1 MVCARR
7 WDDAHSRS
15 GTARMSSGDVDI
27 PRIECDVAVIGG
39 GIAGLSAALGAHAA
53 DADVILL
60 EKAPKLQRG
69 GNSAIADAQIRYP
82 HAPDEH
88 CPTGQTAEDFF
99 EAFMRVS
106 RGRANRELVQVVVEN
121 AADVVDWLT
130 DLGIAWE
137 KGYPNVAGYRRQPVG
152 GGWQLVDTL
161 YKHLE
166 RGGVHVA
173 YETAAE
179 RLLTD
184 RAGRVVGVRVLEPEG
199 YTDVRARGGV
209 VIACGGFEANPEM
222 RVRYLGRHMDGLIL
236 RGSRYNT
243 GDGLRMAL
251 DIGALPAGQWGDFHS
266 AVIDARSTPFEC
278 GVTAIYI
285 FQLGLFVD
293 EDGLRFLDEGE
304 DFRDQT
310 YVKFSKAIMAHKS
323 GVAFSVF
330 DSKPRTE
337 DPAAWKR
344 AIRTDEDAFEA
355 PDLRGLAEL
364 IDVPADRLQQTVDEY
379 NAACPPGRFDPL
391 VLDGLATRGLAVN
404 KSNWARPLD
413 TPPYLAYPVT
423 GGMTFTFG
431 GLKSNPNAE
440 VVHSTGRVIPGL
452 YVAGEPMGELYY
464 YNYIGATSVLR
475 GAVFGRIAGQQA
487 AARRSDRTA

>member
-1 MVCARR
+1 
-7 WDDAHSRS
+7 
-15 GTARMSSGDVDI
+15 MSESI
-27 PRIECDVAVIGG
+27 PEIDCDVAVIGG
-39 GIAGLSAALGAHAA
+39 GIAGLSAALSAMNEGAE
-53 DADVILL
+53 VILL

-82 HAPDEH
+82 REPDEY
-88 CPTGQTAEDFF
+88 CPTRQTREDFF
-99 EAFMRVS
+99 NAFLRVS
-106 RGRANRELVQVVVEN
+106 RGRANKELIRVVVDN

-130 DLGIAWE
+130 ELGIEWE

-152 GGWQLVDTL
+152 GGWQLVQTL
-161 YKHLE
+161 YTQLE
-166 RGGVHVA
+166 RGGGHVA
-173 YETAAE
+173 YETAADT
-179 RLLTD
+179 LLTN
-184 RAGRVVGVRVLEPEG
+184 RSGRVIGVRALEPDG
-199 YTDVRARGGV
+199 YTDIRARGGV

-251 DIGALPAGQWGDFHS
+251 AIGALPAGQWGDFHS

-293 EDGLRFLDEGE
+293 EDGERFLDEGE

-323 GVAFSVF
+323 GVAFNVF
-330 DSKPRTE
+330 DNKPRAE
-337 DPAAWKR
+337 DPEAWKR
-344 AIRTDEDAFEA
+344 AIRTEEEA
-355 PDLRGLAEL
+355 LEALTLRDLAAR
-364 IDVPADRLQQTVDEY
+364 IKVPGDHLERTIEAY
-379 NAACPPGRFDPL
+379 NAACQAGNFDPL
-391 VLDGLATRGLAVN
+391 TLDGLATHGLTPN
-404 KSNWARPLD
+404 KTNWARPLD

-423 GGMTFTFG
+423 GGITFTFG
-431 GLKSNPNAE
+431 GLKSNPKAQ
-440 VVHSTGRVIPGL
+440 VIHSTGRVIPGL

-464 YNYIGATSVLR
+464 YNYMGATSVLR
-475 GAVFGRIAGQQA
+475 GAVFGRIAGREAAQQA
-487 AARRSDRTA
+487 AA

>member
-1 MVCARR
+1 MPE
-7 WDDAHSRS
+7 S
-15 GTARMSSGDVDI
+15 I
-27 PRIECDVAVIGG
+27 PEIDCDVVVIGG
-39 GIAGLSAALGAHAA
+39 GIAGLSAAISAMNEGAE
-53 DADVILL
+53 VILL

-82 HAPDEH
+82 HEADEY
-88 CPTGQTAEDFF
+88 CPTQQTKEDFF
-99 EAFMRVS
+99 NAFLQVS
-106 RGRANRELVQVVVEN
+106 RGRANKDLVRVVVDN

-130 DLGIAWE
+130 EMGITWE

-179 RLLTD
+179 TLLTN
-184 RAGRVVGVRVLEPEG
+184 RSGRVVGVRALEPGG
-199 YTDVRARGGV
+199 YTDIQARGGV
-209 VIACGGFEANPEM
+209 VIASGGFEANPEM
-222 RVRYLGRHMDGLIL
+222 RVRYLGRDMDGLIL

-251 DIGALPAGQWGDFHS
+251 AIGAMPAGQWGDFHS
-266 AVIDARSTPFEC
+266 AVLDARSTPFEC

-285 FQLGLFVD
+285 FQLGLFID
-293 EDGLRFLDEGE
+293 EDGERFLNEGE

-323 GVAFSVF
+323 GVAFNVF
-330 DSKPRTE
+330 DNKPRAE
-337 DPAAWKR
+337 DPEAWKR
-344 AIRTDEDAFEA
+344 AIRTDEEAFEA
-355 PDLRGLAEL
+355 PSIRELAVR
-364 IDVPADRLQQTVDEY
+364 IKVPAGRMEQTIEEY
-379 NAACPPGRFDPL
+379 NAACQAGEFDPL
-391 VLDGLATRGLAVN
+391 TLDGLATHGLVVN
-404 KSNWARPLD
+404 KTNWARPLD

-423 GGMTFTFG
+423 GGITFTFG
-431 GLKSNPNAE
+431 GLKSNPHAQ
-440 VVHSTGRVIPGL
+440 VIHSTGRTIPGL

-464 YNYIGATSVLR
+464 YNYMGATSVLR
-475 GAVFGRIAGQQA
+475 GAVFGRIAGQE
-487 AARRSDRTA
+487 AARNTY

>member
-1 MVCARR
+1 MPE
-7 WDDAHSRS
+7 S
-15 GTARMSSGDVDI
+15 I
-27 PRIECDVAVIGG
+27 PEIDCDVVVIGG
-39 GIAGLSAALGAHAA
+39 GIAGLSAAISALNEGAE
-53 DADVILL
+53 VILL

-82 HAPDEH
+82 HEADEY
-88 CPTGQTAEDFF
+88 CPTRQTKEDFF
-99 EAFMRVS
+99 DAFLRIS
-106 RGRANRELVQVVVEN
+106 RGRANKELVQVVVDN

-130 DLGIAWE
+130 EMGIEWE

-161 YKHLE
+161 YKQLE

-179 RLLTD
+179 TLLTS
-184 RAGRVVGVRVLEPEG
+184 RSGRVVGVRALEPEG
-199 YTDVRARGGV
+199 YTNIKARGGV

-251 DIGALPAGQWGDFHS
+251 AIGAMPAGQWGDFHS
-266 AVIDARSTPFEC
+266 AVLDARSTPFEC

-285 FQLGLFVD
+285 FQLGLFID
-293 EDGLRFLDEGE
+293 EDGERFLDEGE

-310 YVKFSKAIMAHKS
+310 YVKFSKAILAHKG
-323 GVAFSVF
+323 GVAFNVF
-330 DSKPRTE
+330 DNKPRSE
-337 DPAAWKR
+337 DQEAWKR
-344 AIRTDEDAFEA
+344 AIRTEEEAFEA
-355 PDLRGLAEL
+355 PSIRELAARIE
-364 IDVPADRLQQTVDEY
+364 VPGDRLERSIEEY
-379 NAACPPGRFDPL
+379 NAACQAGIFDPL
-391 VLDGLATRGLAVN
+391 TLDGLATRGLGVN
-404 KSNWARPLD
+404 KTNWARPLD

-423 GGMTFTFG
+423 GGITFTFG
-431 GLKSNPNAE
+431 GLKSNPQAQ
-440 VVHSTGRVIPGL
+440 VVHSTGRAIPGL

-464 YNYIGATSVLR
+464 YNYMGATSVLR
-475 GAVFGRIAGQQA
+475 GAVFGRIAGWE
-487 AARRSDRTA
+487 AARQADAY

>member
-1 MVCARR
+1 MPE
-7 WDDAHSRS
+7 S
-15 GTARMSSGDVDI
+15 I
-27 PRIECDVAVIGG
+27 PEIDCDVVVIGG
-39 GIAGLSAALGAHAA
+39 GIAGLSAAISALNEGAE
-53 DADVILL
+53 VILL

-82 HAPDEH
+82 HEADEY
-88 CPTGQTAEDFF
+88 CPTRQTKEDFF
-99 EAFMRVS
+99 DAFMRVS
-106 RGRANRELVQVVVEN
+106 RGRANKELIQVVVDN
-121 AADVVDWLT
+121 AADAVDWLT
-130 DLGIAWE
+130 GMGIEWE

-179 RLLTD
+179 KLLTN
-184 RAGRVVGVRVLEPEG
+184 RAGRVVGVRALEPEG
-199 YTDVRARGGV
+199 YTDIKARGGV

-251 DIGALPAGQWGDFHS
+251 AIGAMPAGQWGDFHS
-266 AVIDARSTPFEC
+266 AVLDARSTPFEC

-285 FQLGLFVD
+285 FQLGLFID
-293 EDGLRFLDEGE
+293 EDGGRFLDEGE

-323 GVAFSVF
+323 GMSFNVF
-330 DSKPRTE
+330 DNKPRAE
-337 DPAAWKR
+337 DPEAWKR
-344 AIRTDEDAFEA
+344 AIRTEEEAFEA
-355 PDLRGLAEL
+355 PSIRELAARIE
-364 IDVPADRLQQTVDEY
+364 VPGDRLERTIEEY
-379 NAACPPGRFDPL
+379 NAACQAGTFDPL
-391 VLDGLATRGLAVN
+391 TLDGLATHSLVFN
-404 KSNWARPLD
+404 KTNWARPLD

-423 GGMTFTFG
+423 GGITFTFG
-431 GLKSNPNAE
+431 GLKSNPKAQ
-440 VVHSTGRVIPGL
+440 VIHSTGRFIPGL

-464 YNYIGATSVLR
+464 YNYMGATSVLR
-475 GAVFGRIAGQQA
+475 GAVFGRIAGREAARQA
-487 AARRSDRTA
+487 AV

>member
-1 MVCARR
+1 MPEP
-7 WDDAHSRS
+7 
-15 GTARMSSGDVDI
+15 I
-27 PRIECDVAVIGG
+27 PEIDCDVVVIGG
-39 GIAGLSAALGAHAA
+39 GIAGLSAAISAMNEGAA
-53 DADVILL
+53 VILL

-82 HAPDEH
+82 HEADEY
-88 CPTGQTAEDFF
+88 CPTQQTKEDFF
-99 EAFMRVS
+99 NAFLQVS
-106 RGRANRELVQVVVEN
+106 RGRANKDLVRVVVDN

-130 DLGIAWE
+130 EMGIAWE

-179 RLLTD
+179 TLLTN
-184 RAGRVVGVRVLEPEG
+184 RSGRVVGVRALEPEG
-199 YTDVRARGGV
+199 YTDIQARGGV
-209 VIACGGFEANPEM
+209 VIASGGFEANPEM

-251 DIGALPAGQWGDFHS
+251 AIGAMPAGQWGDFHS
-266 AVIDARSTPFEC
+266 AVLDARSTPFEC

-285 FQLGLFVD
+285 FQLGLFID
-293 EDGLRFLDEGE
+293 EEGERFLDEGE

-323 GVAFSVF
+323 GVAFNVF
-330 DSKPRTE
+330 DNKPRAE
-337 DPAAWKR
+337 DPESWKR
-344 AIRTDEDAFEA
+344 AIRTDEEAFEA
-355 PDLRGLAEL
+355 SSIRELAARIE
-364 IDVPADRLQQTVDEY
+364 VPAGRMEQTIEEY
-379 NAACPPGRFDPL
+379 NAACQAGEFDPL
-391 VLDGLATRGLAVN
+391 TLDGLATRGLAVN
-404 KSNWARPLD
+404 KTNWARPLD

-423 GGMTFTFG
+423 GGITFTFG
-431 GLKSNPNAE
+431 GLKSNPHAQ
-440 VVHSTGRVIPGL
+440 VIHSTGRTIPGL

-464 YNYIGATSVLR
+464 YNYMGATSVLR
-475 GAVFGRIAGQQA
+475 GAVFGRIAGQE
-487 AARRSDRTA
+487 AARNTY